1 MNYPKYF
8 FLLPKEE
15 ATMKVLWSSDKAMSA
30 AEIAENIP
38 NRTWPASSIQNILR
52 NLEKKNAIKVDSI
65 TKIGKSYGRLFKP
78 TISVNEYAV
87 MQFNRYYQGNKKEC
101 FSIINSLLGNSGNNK
116 EDLEDLIEALQS
128 LLDEYKKED

>member
-15 ATMKVLWSSDKAMSA
+15 AAMKVLWSSDKAMSA

-38 NRTWPASSIQNILR
+38 DRTWPASSIQNILR

-87 MQFNRYYQGNKKEC
+87 MQFNRYYQGNKKER
-101 FSIINSLLGNSGNNK
+101 FSMINSLLGNSGNNK
-116 EDLEDLIEALQS
+116 EDLIEALQS